1 VKRIYTE
8 SYKLSRVK
16 NLVDDGRFAVPE
28 LQREFVWTPRKT
40 CELLDSVY
48 RNYPIG
54 TLLVWKTGRKNEN
67 QLRSQLHI
75 LPQFNPSNP
84 HIWFLIDGQ
93 QRLSVLWHFVC
104 GSATTVENAEGRE
117 VAFGAVHLDTQ
128 AGKHDRLFVYR
139 ARVVGTQKRRL
150 IPVVDILAGN
160 WRRKTK
166 HFGRRAQKRVVD
178 CRRRLLSYKVLFV
191 FCETND
197 RSEVRETF
205 IRVNSLGM
213 RIGAA
218 DRAFARA
225 SKIKMRN
232 LVRDV
237 QARLKN
243 GFGTIER
250 TTILQTAA
258 LALGTR
264 DLGERAIDSMVS
276 RLEAKA
282 AERVRFTRTWT
293 KLREAFGA
301 AADYLVH
308 SLGVPGFDFLPSE
321 PMITVLTLYFF
332 HKGAGR
338 PPKAAQE
345 RLRRWFW
352 ATAVG
357 ARYTG
362 RGYRPNL
369 LADVEFVK
377 RLAENPRAH
386 LPSMPRVPAHILRSI
401 DYSRPGPL
409 SNAFF
414 CLLRSNGPRYL
425 EDATEIPL
433 GEISSRRNRSDKHH
447 VFPRALLAR
456 YGFGSDR
463 ANSIL
468 NICYLVARENQSVGK
483 RAPRRY
489 LEEVPNSVRSRSKAL
504 RSHLLPTNGDGGLW
518 DSSVKRGFRS
528 FLQQRESILKKAFE
542 TRAGAKVRLFE
553 RT

>member
-1 VKRIYTE
+1 MKKIYTK
-8 SYKLSRVK
+8 SYRLSRVRS
-16 NLVDDGRFAVPE
+16 LVDDGLFAVPE
-28 LQREFVWTPRKT
+28 LQREFVWTSKKA
-40 CELLDSVY
+40 CELLDSLY

-54 TLLVWKTGRKNEN
+54 TLLVWKTGRRNEN

-75 LPQFNPSNP
+75 LPQFNPSNS

-104 GSATTVENAEGRE
+104 GTASTVRNADGRE
-117 VAFGAVHLDTQ
+117 VDFGAVHFDTQ
-128 AGKHDRLFVYR
+128 AGRDDRPFVYR
-139 ARVVGTQKRRL
+139 GRVVGTLKRRL
-150 IPVVDILAGN
+150 VPVVDILARN
-160 WRRKTK
+160 WKSKTNHYGWRARK
-166 HFGRRAQKRVVD
+166 RIAD
-178 CRRRLLSYKVLFV
+178 CRYYLLSYRVLFV
-191 FCETND
+191 FCETDD
-197 RSEVRETF
+197 RAEVRETF

-243 GFGTIER
+243 GFGKVKR

-264 DLGERAIDSMVS
+264 DLGERAIESMVS
-276 RLEAKA
+276 RLEDKEK
-282 AERVRFTRTWT
+282 ERIKFIKTWT
-293 KLREAFGA
+293 RLREAFAA

-308 SLGVPGFDFLPSE
+308 SLEVPAFDFLPSE
-321 PMITVLTLYFF
+321 PMFTVLTLYFF

-338 PPKAAQE
+338 PSKAAQK
-345 RLRRWFW
+345 RLCRWFW
-352 ATAVG
+352 STAIG
-357 ARYTG
+357 SRYTG

-369 LADVEFVK
+369 LADAEFVE
-377 RLAENPRAH
+377 RLARNPNAQ
-386 LPSMPRVPAHILRSI
+386 LPRMAKVPAHVLRSI
-401 DYSRPGPL
+401 DYSRPGPI

-425 EDATEIPL
+425 EDGSAIPL

-447 VFPRALLAR
+447 VFPRALLR
-456 YGFGSDR
+456 RNGFESDR

-468 NICYLVARENQSVGK
+468 NICYLVARENQSVGQQ
-483 RAPRRY
+483 APRKY
-489 LEEVPNSVRSRSKAL
+489 LEEVPRSVRSRNVSL
-504 RSHLLPTNGDGGLW
+504 RSHLLPTTMESGLW
-518 DSSVKRGFRS
+518 DSSTKRGFKAFREE
-528 FLQQRESILKKAFE
+528 RESILKKAFDR
-542 TRAGAKVRLFE
+542 RAGVALFE
-553 RT
+553 RR